1 MYLNTGVPVYQ
12 CTCAPVYLCTSVLV
26 YRCTSVPVYQCIG
39 VPVYHE
45 SKPKEV
51 HAQNVCRYLLGGG
64 GGIQRT
70 IVFLILDITK
80 LVQAC
85 SSLFKA
91 AQGLFKAVQGVFIP
105 VLPVHRC
112 TGVPL
117 WRCTGVTVIPV
128 RIGVPVYHEL
138 LPLTIAINKPPM
150 TKARRWNH
158 EKLAARRLA
167 DFCEPLI
174 IAK

>member
-1 MYLNTGVPVYQ
+1 M
-12 CTCAPVYLCTSVLV
+12 SVGICWEGG
-26 YRCTSVPVYQCIG
+26 RN
-39 VPVYHE
+39 
-45 SKPKEV
+45 SK
-51 HAQNVCRYLLGGG
+51 NNC
-64 GGIQRT
+64 
-70 IVFLILDITK
+70 FLILDITK

-117 WRCTGVTVIPV
+117 WRCTGVTVLPV

-138 LPLTIAINKPPM
+138 LPLTIAINYVHSAVFSPDGQQALTAADDRTAKLWSAESGERLR
-150 TKARRWNH
+150 TFEGHEEYARSAVFSPDGQCGSVLVALW
-158 EKLAARRLA
+158 
-167 DFCEPLI
+167 
-174 IAK
+174 

>member
-1 MYLNTGVPVYQ
+1 MYRCTGVPVYCVPVYR
-12 CTCAPVYLCTSVLV
+12 CTGLAVYWCNGVPVYPCTRVCVYLCTGVLV
-26 YRCTSVPVYQCIG
+26 YRLAGILMPWCTFVPARRPRLFKAC
-39 VPVYHE
+39 
-45 SKPKEV
+45 S
-51 HAQNVCRYLLGGG
+51 
-64 GGIQRT
+64 
-70 IVFLILDITK
+70 K

-150 TKARRWNH
+150 TKARRWNY
-158 EKLAARRLA
+158 EKLVAHRSV

>member
-1 MYLNTGVPVYQ
+1 MSQNRKRFMHRM
-12 CTCAPVYLCTSVLV
+12 SVGI
-26 YRCTSVPVYQCIG
+26 CW
-39 VPVYHE
+39 E
-45 SKPKEV
+45 
-51 HAQNVCRYLLGGG
+51 GGG
-64 GGIQRT
+64 RNSKNNC
-70 IVFLILDITK
+70 FLILDITK

-150 TKARRWNH
+150 TKARRWNY
-158 EKLAARRLA
+158 EKLVARRSA

>member
-1 MYLNTGVPVYQ
+1 MEQYGTKPSEERKTPVVKKGSDHLKLLNLKQPLPERIAG
-12 CTCAPVYLCTSVLV
+12 
-26 YRCTSVPVYQCIG
+26 CIDRAG
-39 VPVYHE
+39 T
-45 SKPKEV
+45 
-51 HAQNVCRYLLGGG
+51 L
-64 GGIQRT
+64 
-70 IVFLILDITK
+70 

-117 WRCTGVTVIPV
+117 WRCTGVTVLPV

-138 LPLTIAINKPPM
+138 LPLPIAIN
-150 TKARRWNH
+150 
-158 EKLAARRLA
+158 
-167 DFCEPLI
+167 
-174 IAK
+174 